1 MRYKS
6 SIAGNFFDV
15 FNYAILIF
23 LAFITLYPFI
33 NQVSISLSDTSSRI
47 ILFPKNLSFESYK
60 IAFHYDAIWIGFKNT
75 IIRTGLGTLLS
86 LAFTS
91 MSAYALSKKKL
102 PLRRSF
108 IVIILITMLFGG
120 GLIPNYLLIKN
131 FGMLDTIWALVIPGM
146 VSGFNIYIM
155 MAFFRN
161 VPVSLE
167 ESAKVDGFSDSK
179 IFLWIVLPLSL
190 PVLATVGLWVAVGHW
205 NEWYSAMIYTR
216 NPDNYVLQVVLR
228 RILVENQTQGIEAL
242 ARRSTTGSNF
252 SSRQL
257 QSTIIMISIIP
268 MLIVYPFIQRFFVK
282 GILVGAVK
290 E

>member
-6 SIAGNFFDV
+6 SRAGNFFDII
-15 FNYAILIF
+15 NYSILIF

-33 NQVSISLSDTSSRI
+33 NQVSISLSNTSAHI
-47 ILFPKNLSFESYK
+47 IFFPKNLSFESYK

-75 IIRTGLGTLLS
+75 IVRTAFGTFLS

-91 MSAYALSKKKL
+91 MGAYALSKKKL
-102 PLRRSF
+102 PLRKSF
-108 IVIILITMLFGG
+108 IVMILITMLFGG

-131 FGMLDTIWALVIPGM
+131 LGMLNTIWALVIPGM
-146 VSGFNIYIM
+146 VSGFNLYIM
-155 MAFFRN
+155 IAFFRN
-161 VPVSLE
+161 VPTSLE
-167 ESAKVDGFSDSK
+167 ESAKVDGLSDSK
-179 IFLWIVLPLSL
+179 IFLWIILPLSL
-190 PVLATVGLWVAVGHW
+190 PVMATVGLWVAVGHW

-216 NPDNYVLQVVLR
+216 DPDKYVLQVVLR
-228 RILVENQTQGIEAL
+228 RVLVENQTQGIEAL
-242 ARRSTTGSNF
+242 ARRSTKGSNF